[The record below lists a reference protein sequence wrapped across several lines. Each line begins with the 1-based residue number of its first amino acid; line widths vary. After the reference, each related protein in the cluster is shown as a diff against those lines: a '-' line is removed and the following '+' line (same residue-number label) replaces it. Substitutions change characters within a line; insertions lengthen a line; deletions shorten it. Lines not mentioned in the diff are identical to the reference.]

1 MGPRNTGS
9 EGGNSVRAY
18 ELMVIH
24 DGELDDVQ
32 VQEELK
38 DLRSRIEEVGTVAD
52 FDFGVAA
59 GLHMKST
66 IKPRGII
73 RSLN

>member
-1 MGPRNTGS
+1 
-9 EGGNSVRAY
+9 
-18 ELMVIH
+18 MVIH

>member
-24 DGELDDVQ
+24 DGELDDVKF
-32 VQEELK
+32 EELK

-66 IKPRGII
+66 IEQGVFGH
-73 RSLN
+73 